1 MEVKIGGGGGRS
13 EDGEK
18 ERWRRRELLFDD
30 GLTFERGARRRKAQW
45 DFSKRERRSCELVG
59 RVERGER

>member
-1 MEVKIGGGGGRS
+1 MEGVRTVRKRGGGD
-13 EDGEK
+13 E
-18 ERWRRRELLFDD
+18 ELLFDD

-45 DFSKRERRSCELVG
+45 DFFKRERRSCELVG